1 MSQPGH
7 SKSEIRA
14 GVLAVTG
21 AYALWGVMPVYLRLI
36 NFADVLEVLGQ
47 RVLRTAPAAVIAIIA
62 ISGARQGWR
71 DFVAAIRPGMLLA
84 LAASAIC
91 IFGNWAVYVWSVVQH
106 HVLEA
111 ALGYFIAPLAQVALG
126 VFAFKERVRP
136 LQMLAITIAS
146 VGVVIQAVSLGA
158 APWVAI
164 GICVTWVCYAWV
176 RRKAAV
182 PAATGLLI
190 ETLIL
195 APFAAVLLI
204 WLSHQHPLAF
214 GQNLPNSLLLAMIG
228 VTTATPLILFSFG
241 VRRVSF
247 VTMGALQY
255 LSPMMQFGL
264 GVLWGEHMSPL
275 RAGSFGLIWAALVV
289 FTWDSIAVER
299 ASRRAAS
306 PSP

>member
-1 MSQPGH
+1 MSEPGH
-7 SKSEIRA
+7 SASEIRA

-21 AYALWGVMPVYLRLI
+21 AYVLWGVMPLYLKLI
-36 NFADVLEVLGQ
+36 SFADVLEVLGQ
-47 RVLRTAPAAVIAIIA
+47 RVLWTAPASVIAIVA

-71 DFVAAIRPGMLLA
+71 DFAAALRPGMLIA
-84 LAASAIC
+84 LAGSAIC
-91 IFGNWAVYVWSVVQH
+91 IFSNWAVYVWSVVQH

-126 VFAFKERVRP
+126 VFAFRERVRP
-136 LQMLAITIAS
+136 LQMLAIAIAS
-146 VGVVIQAVSLGA
+146 AGVVMQAVSLGA

-195 APFAAVLLI
+195 APFAALLLF
-204 WLSHQHPLAF
+204 WLSHQHPLSF
-214 GQNLPNSLLLAMIG
+214 GQNALSSFYLALIG

-264 GVLWGEHMSPL
+264 GLLWGEHMSPL
-275 RAGSFGLIWAALVV
+275 RAASFGLIWAALVV
-289 FTWDSIAVER
+289 FTLDSVRSER
-299 ASRRAAS
+299 AARRAARQA
-306 PSP
+306 P

>member
-1 MSQPGH
+1 M
-7 SKSEIRA
+7 
-14 GVLAVTG
+14 T
-21 AYALWGVMPVYLRLI
+21 
-36 NFADVLEVLGQ
+36 
-47 RVLRTAPAAVIAIIA
+47 A
-62 ISGARQGWR
+62 ISGWRRAWR
-71 DFVAAIRPGMLLA
+71 DFAAAMKPGMLIA
-84 LAASAIC
+84 LAASAVC
-91 IFGNWAVYVWSVVQH
+91 IFANWAVYVWSVVQH

-111 ALGYFIAPLAQVALG
+111 ALGYFIAPLGQVALG

-136 LQMLAITIAS
+136 LQMLAIAIAS
-146 VGVVIQAVSLGA
+146 AGVVIQAISLGA

-176 RRKAAV
+176 RRKAPV

-195 APFAAVLLI
+195 APLAAGLLI

-214 GQNLPNSLLLAMIG
+214 GQSVGNSLLLAMIG
-228 VTTATPLILFSFG
+228 VTTATPLILFAIG

-247 VTMGALQY
+247 LTMGVLQY
-255 LSPMMQFGL
+255 LSPMMQFGF

-299 ASRRAAS
+299 ARRAAP